1 MHSAVY
7 LGIDFRLMKYV
18 LTAALCVLLLIG
30 CKKEAPDAPT
40 SANAELLTS
49 KAWLYD
55 EYYTGYNTPAKKRV
69 YKRNAPGNSADFSV
83 YQYIFKKDG
92 SFEVKVGTES
102 TFSTWRF
109 VDDETVIEITGGA
122 GSATRLKVVALN
134 QNTFDWM
141 LDDYYAKMIPKK

>member
-1 MHSAVY
+1 
-7 LGIDFRLMKYV
+7 MKYMLIAV
-18 LTAALCVLLLIG
+18 LCVFFLVG
-30 CKKEAPDAPT
+30 CKKEAPDAPL
-40 SANAELLTS
+40 SANTELLTS

-83 YQYIFKKDG
+83 YQYLFKKDG

-102 TFSTWRF
+102 TFSTWKF
-109 VDDETVIEITGGA
+109 VEDETIIEISGSA
-122 GSATRLKVVALN
+122 GSTTRLKVMELS

-141 LDDYYAKMIPKK
+141 LDEYYAKMIPKK